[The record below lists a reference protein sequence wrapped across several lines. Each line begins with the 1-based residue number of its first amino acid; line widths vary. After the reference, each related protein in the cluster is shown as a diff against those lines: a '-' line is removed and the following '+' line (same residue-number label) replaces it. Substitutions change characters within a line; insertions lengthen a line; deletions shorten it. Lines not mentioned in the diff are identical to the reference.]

1 MIAALRRPHV
11 LLPQVLVKGA
21 LKREA
26 FATDLTVEGLV
37 VRVATDVVLQLVFS
51 CVLLAAEFTYEWS
64 DSHVQAHVAIQA
76 PFLIEGLSTVDAN
89 ESLIVGVPL
98 APQAALPHVVLQPR
112 GAPGC
117 LAVLR
122 AWFDVTQHPCWD
134 GQGAL
139 RPGSPTSVATEY
151 GAGRTG
157 VAKVD
162 EAWGGQP

>member
-1 MIAALRRPHV
+1 M

-37 VRVATDVVLQLVFS
+37 VRVATDVVLQLVFP
-51 CVLLAAEFTYEWS
+51 CVLLATEFTDKWG

-98 APQAALPHVVLQPR
+98 APEATVLS
-112 GAPGC
+112 
-117 LAVLR
+117 
-122 AWFDVTQHPCWD
+122 W
-134 GQGAL
+134 
-139 RPGSPTSVATEY
+139 
-151 GAGRTG
+151 
-157 VAKVD
+157 
-162 EAWGGQP
+162 